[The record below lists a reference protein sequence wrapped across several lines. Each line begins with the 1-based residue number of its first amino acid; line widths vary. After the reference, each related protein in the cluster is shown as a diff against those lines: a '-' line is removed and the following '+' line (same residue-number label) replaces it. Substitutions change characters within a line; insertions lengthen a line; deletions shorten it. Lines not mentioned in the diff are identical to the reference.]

1 MSPFPLIKSEY
12 LAGFFLQKYMALY
25 YGSIS
30 VIVERYMRSKNV
42 KKKSDAEVAPW
53 SRLLLMKL
61 IVA

>member
-1 MSPFPLIKSEY
+1 
-12 LAGFFLQKYMALY
+12 MALY